1 MKKERVTLIQ
11 LYISVFYVAA
21 LIISNVIASR
31 QVLLPGGI
39 EQNGALFI
47 FPITYIL
54 SDILSEVFGY
64 RASRQTCWLAFIANI
79 FMSIA
84 FYLICMLPAP
94 VWFTDTQAF
103 STVLQAVPRITIA
116 SLTAFVLGDWL
127 NDIIFKR
134 MKGSKGSEGYALRAI
149 ISSFFGELVD
159 SSVFLLIAFLGT
171 MPIKSMI
178 IMVPTY
184 VILKV
189 LYEIIFLPLNMF
201 IMKKCKKLHEEQL
214 SKV

>member
-1 MKKERVTLIQ
+1 MKDIKDRTTKMQ
-11 LYISVFYVAA
+11 LYISVFYVSVV
-21 LIISNVIASR
+21 LISNIIASR

-54 SDILSEVFGY
+54 SDVINEVFGY
-64 RASRQTCWLAFIANI
+64 RFSRQSNWLAFGINI

-103 STVLQAVPRITIA
+103 STVLQAVPRITVA

-127 NDIIFKR
+127 NDIVFKK
-134 MKGSKGSEGYALRAI
+134 MKGSKGSEGYAFRAI
-149 ISSFFGELVD
+149 VSSFFGELVD

-171 MPIKSMI
+171 MPIKSMA
-178 IMVPTY
+178 IMVPTILTFKY
-184 VILKV
+184 VY
-189 LYEIIFLPLNMF
+189 YE
-201 IMKKCKKLHEEQL
+201 E
-214 SKV
+214 V